1 LVDRCGE
8 FIYNPEALRFK
19 PEPRL
24 AAWFRMS
31 QPSGK
36 IVIWTPLKIVG
47 LQVIASLTCAGLW
60 WGIRGHD
67 AAIAAIFGGA
77 VCFVPGAWFALRL
90 ARAGS
95 AQDAYVF
102 AFFLGEGIKVLLSV
116 LMFVLVAVLLPDAD
130 WLALLTTYIAVLQV
144 YLFGLYLTAR

>member
-1 LVDRCGE
+1 M
-8 FIYNPEALRFK
+8 ALRFK
-19 PEPRL
+19 PGQRR
-24 AAWFRMS
+24 AAKVRWS

-36 IVIWTPLKIVG
+36 TVIWTPLKIVG
-47 LQVIASLTCAGLW
+47 LQLIASLVCAGLW
-60 WGIRGHD
+60 WGIRGFD
-67 AAIAAIFGGA
+67 AAVAAIFCGA

-95 AQDAYVF
+95 AQDVYVF

-116 LMFVLVAVLLPDAD
+116 VMFVLVAVVLPDAD

>member
-1 LVDRCGE
+1 M
-8 FIYNPEALRFK
+8 ALLFK
-19 PEPRL
+19 PDTRP

-36 IVIWTPLKIVG
+36 TVIWTPLKIVG
-47 LQVIASLTCAGLW
+47 LQVIASLVCAGLW
-60 WGIRGHD
+60 WSIRGYD
-67 AAIAAIFGGA
+67 AAVAAIFGGA

-95 AQDAYVF
+95 AEDVYVF
-102 AFFLGEGIKVLLSV
+102 AFFLGEGIKILLSV
-116 LMFVLVAVLLPDAD
+116 VMFVLVVLVVPDAD